1 MIHIER
7 GPAPEQYLRRAHKA
21 LQEQRMFHERKPDTP
36 VHGRLR
42 LSLNI
47 IRSVK
52 PLLLQRFHGKCA
64 YCESQVET
72 TAPADLENFRPKSRY
87 WWLTF
92 EWNNLLIACQA
103 CNRAKADRFPLLD
116 ESKRAKKQGDEKFEQ
131 PLLLNPCE
139 DEPFKHLLFNYD
151 GQVYSETQRGQA
163 TIDTLQLNR
172 PHLVSARRSIN
183 FKNKLAIVRFS
194 KKPDILLD
202 LILDNAPYAGAA
214 RQMLARA
221 LQKMKSKYG
230 TTEWF
235 VELESE
241 SGSLP
246 EISGYQPKNIRAI
259 QSAYESHE
267 TEVEDFALPSTG
279 TAAISDRYFV
289 KRRTVSRIQIKNFK
303 AIRKLDISLAAAPSD
318 ATSWLMLLG
327 ENATGKSS
335 ILKAIALALTSEEGR
350 AQSKLRP
357 DDVLTH
363 KEKDGHVRVWLTGV
377 SVPAELTYRIGDDM
391 FGGTTAHK
399 ALLLGYGSTRL
410 LPQPGANPPAQL
422 EFSRVANLFDPF
434 APLIDAQTWVG
445 AQMEPLAGAAMR
457 ILKELLVPLRK
468 TDDVIGGHS
477 WSLGARAYVKLFND
491 LIAFPELSDG
501 YRSILVLAVDVL
513 SVLLPVWK
521 ERIEA
526 AEGIVLIDEIDA
538 HLHPTWRMQIVS
550 TLRRCFP
557 NVQFI
562 TTTHDPLCLKG
573 LHSGEVVV
581 LRRNRNGR
589 IRALE
594 DLPSPEG
601 MSVDQL
607 LTSEHFGL
615 GSTLEP
621 HVEQTFRHYYGLL
634 ARKKRSPAQER
645 RLTELKQELAQL
657 HHMGRTRREQLM
669 LEVIDAYLAEDTPAN
684 RETQQQRRKQ
694 MLEQL
699 VQQWTRKGA

>member
-1 MIHIER
+1 MIHVER
-7 GPAPEQYLRRAHKA
+7 GPAPDEYLRRMHKA
-21 LQEQRMFHERKPDTP
+21 LQEQRMFHERHPDTT
-36 VHGRLR
+36 VYQRHR
-42 LSLNI
+42 LSVDLAK
-47 IRSVK
+47 STK
-52 PLLLQRFHGKCA
+52 PLLLKRFHGKCA
-64 YCESQVET
+64 YCESLLT
-72 TAPADLENFRPKSRY
+72 TTGHADLENFRPKSRY
-87 WWLTF
+87 WWLTAD
-92 EWNNLLIACQA
+92 WNNLLIACQV

-116 ESKRAKKQGDEKFEQ
+116 ESKRAKQEGDERFEQ

-139 DEPFKHLLFNYD
+139 DQPVEHLVFSD
-151 GQVYSETQRGQA
+151 EGQVFSDTQRGQV

-172 PHLVSARRSIN
+172 PPLVEERRGIKIDRWIAIAKSY
-183 FKNKLAIVRFS
+183 KNLD
-194 KKPDILLD
+194 PLLD
-202 LILDNAPYAGAA
+202 LVEDESPYAGAA

-221 LQKMKSKYG
+221 LQRLRRTPRTAK
-230 TTEWF
+230 WIAQ
-235 VELESE
+235 LEGKVRSF
-241 SGSLP
+241 P
-246 EISGYQPKNIRAI
+246 EIFGFQRRNLQAA
-259 QSAYESHE
+259 QSAYEVHE
-267 TEVEDFALPSTG
+267 DEVENFALPAAG
-279 TAAISDRYFV
+279 MNAISERYFA
-289 KRRTVSRIQIKNFK
+289 KRRTVNRIQIRNFK
-303 AIRKLDISLAAAPSD
+303 AIRDLDISLATSPSD

-335 ILKAIALALTSEEGR
+335 ILKAIALALMNEEGR
-350 AQSKLRP
+350 AESKLRP
-357 DDVLTH
+357 GDVLTH

-377 SVPAELTYRIGDDM
+377 SAPAELTYRIHDER
-391 FGGTTAHK
+391 FGGTSAQK
-399 ALLLGYGSTRL
+399 VLLLGYGSTRL
-410 LPQPGANPPAQL
+410 LPPVGAEAPALQ
-422 EFSRVANLFDPF
+422 EFHRVSNLFDPF
-434 APLIDAQTWVG
+434 APLINAEAWVVK
-445 AQMEPLAGAAMR
+445 QVEPLMGLAKGV
-457 ILKELLVPLRK
+457 IKELLVPLRK
-468 TDDVIGGHS
+468 KDSVIGEQS
-477 WSLGARAYVKLFND
+477 SSLEARAYLNMFDD
-491 LIAFPELSDG
+491 LISFAELSDG
-501 YRSILVLAVDVL
+501 YRSILALAVDVL

-521 ERIEA
+521 ERIEM

-538 HLHPTWRMQIVS
+538 HLHPTWRMQVVS

-645 RLTELKQELAQL
+645 RLKELKQELAQL

-669 LEVIDAYLAEDTPAN
+669 LEVIDAYLVEDTPAN